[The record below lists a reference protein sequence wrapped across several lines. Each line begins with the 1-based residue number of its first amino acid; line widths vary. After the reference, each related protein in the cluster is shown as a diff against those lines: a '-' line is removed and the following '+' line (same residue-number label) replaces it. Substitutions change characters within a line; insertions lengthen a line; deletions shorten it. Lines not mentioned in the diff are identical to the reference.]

1 MIEAVS
7 TFLENLETWVLALAA
22 SAWIYPAL
30 YAFATIDGFF
40 PPIPSESV
48 VITLAV
54 AASASG
60 NPNLVLVLAIAAA
73 GAWTGD
79 QIAYALGR
87 GIGTERIRFLRTVRG
102 RKAVAWA
109 DQALKARGAAFIL
122 AARYVPIGRVAVNMT
137 AGAVGYPRRRFM
149 LYSGL
154 AAVTWAL
161 YSVLIGLVAAQWL
174 GHQPLLAMVLGV
186 ILGVLS
192 GVVVDRIMNRMARK
206 RRAAEAARAAAAG
219 ATPLHGA
226 PTDPA
231 AAPSSGTE
239 GLQDDDEAAVRRA
252 C

>member
-7 TFLENLETWVLALAA
+7 TFLENLEIWVLALAA

-60 NPNLVLVLAIAAA
+60 NPNLVLVLVIAAA

-79 QIAYALGR
+79 QIAYSLGR

-149 LYSGL
+149 AYSGL

-174 GHQPLLAMVLGV
+174 GHQPLLAMVIGV
-186 ILGVLS
+186 VMGVLS
-192 GVVVDRIMNRMARK
+192 GVIVDRVMNAMARR
-206 RRAAEAARAAAAG
+206 RRAREAARQAVQDAAG
-219 ATPLHGA
+219 ATPIHGD
-226 PTDPA
+226 PTDPTTA
-231 AAPSSGTE
+231 TSSGV
-239 GLQDDDEAAVRRA
+239 GDDPSVVRRA
-252 C
+252 S